1 MPPSSIT
8 VRSIMAEASEIASAA
23 GGSGGAI
30 RLDERTTLVP
40 DLDGIKRYIRTPAS
54 AQAVKKKAQE
64 VADNAMSMRTRG
76 HAEYGVIVYN
86 DAARSRPVA
95 VVRAMN
101 INAVFDDLVFGTL
114 LKAVANV
121 RSDPIP

>member
-8 VRSIMAEASEIASAA
+8 VRTIMAEADEVAQFT
-23 GGSGGAI
+23 GGAGGAI

-40 DLDGIKRYIRTPAS
+40 DLDGMKRYIRTPAV

-64 VADNAMSMRTRG
+64 VADNAMSLRTRG

-86 DAARSRPVA
+86 NAARSRPIA
-95 VVRAMN
+95 VVRPMN

-121 RSDPIP
+121 ESD